1 MTENVRKEFSLD
13 YYQTLMETYWYSTA
27 VAYKDLFVLQR
38 KINRLQKKFLIEDGA
53 KFDPKSYNTRLTERW
68 IIYAEEYRDYFKSKN
83 ELIRKMAIVRFNTDE
98 PIDEE
103 VEKFETERGDD
114 EPDEMPNIETKKQK
128 EEDTELE
135 QLRKQYEE
143 KFGKPVTNFKKNDAE
158 RIKNKLAE

>member
-13 YYQTLMETYWYSTA
+13 YYQTLMETYWYQTA

-38 KINRLQKKFLIEDGA
+38 KINRLQKKFLIEEGS
-53 KFDPKSYNTRLTERW
+53 KFDPNVYNTWLEERW

-128 EEDTELE
+128 EVDTELE

>member
-1 MTENVRKEFSLD
+1 
-13 YYQTLMETYWYSTA
+13 
-27 VAYKDLFVLQR
+27 
-38 KINRLQKKFLIEDGA
+38 
-53 KFDPKSYNTRLTERW
+53 
-68 IIYAEEYRDYFKSKN
+68 
-83 ELIRKMAIVRFNTDE
+83 MAIVRFNTDE

-128 EEDTELE
+128 EADTELE
-135 QLRKQYEE
+135 LLRKQYEE